1 VYIIYGFL
9 LLFSNESI
17 YEQNIVEELLMAE
30 DIFPL
35 VGAGL
40 LAIAVITAPIWLAAL
55 MGEEP
60 DYCECGAKIEPS
72 GIVPSCR
79 CYY

>member
-1 VYIIYGFL
+1 M
-9 LLFSNESI
+9 S
-17 YEQNIVEELLMAE
+17 E

-55 MGEEP
+55 MGDEH

>member
-1 VYIIYGFL
+1 M
-9 LLFSNESI
+9 
-17 YEQNIVEELLMAE
+17 EELLMSE